1 MPSTTLTLELVD
13 VDGEA
18 LGESV
23 DVLLRHQTSGTATK
37 VQLVAKGKF
46 TIPNLLDGVYSV
58 QVHPLSYRPVGMFAM
73 VGDGVDDP
81 APMVFPVD
89 PVKVTGIDAPAFTTL
104 LPDGQRILQASTSV
118 KNFTGLS
125 GAGLYDKLDDVRK
138 AGFLNILQKSN
149 ATAFDGGRS
158 VASYFQSLTEM
169 QGDRFFAAVHQ
180 DLPDATANSVHSGL
194 FHPVDEA
201 LHTPPPGFDP
211 AGSFKTQDL
220 YGNLQLTFFSNGTD
234 WISDTDIDDAQ
245 GILHIFQVVGNWVTG
260 TPTNPYDIHEI
271 LVAYQQLDPGYELK
285 V

>member
-1 MPSTTLTLELVD
+1 MPSTVLTLELVD

-23 DVLLRHQTSGTATK
+23 DILLRHQTSGTVTK

-46 TIPNLLDGVYSV
+46 TITDLLDGVYSV
-58 QVHPLSYRPVGMFAM
+58 QVHPLSYRPVGMFAS
-73 VGDGVDDP
+73 VGDSVDNP
-81 APMVFPVD
+81 PPMVFPVD
-89 PVKVTGIDAPAFTTL
+89 PVKVTGVDPPAFNTL
-104 LPDGQRILQASTSV
+104 LPDGQRILHASNSV

-125 GAGLYDKLDDVRK
+125 GAALYDKLDDVRK
-138 AGFLNILQKSN
+138 AGFLNILRKSN
-149 ATAFDGGRS
+149 GTVFGGGRS

-169 QGDRFFAAVHQ
+169 RGDRFFTAVHQ
-180 DLPDATANSVHSGL
+180 DLPDATANSVRTGL

-201 LHTPPPGFDP
+201 LHDPPPGFNP

-271 LVAYQQLDPGYELK
+271 LVAYQLLDPGYELK